1 MQQLLQKF
9 WSQTFL
15 PMLSRPRRLQVA
27 ALCFRR
33 TDTGCEVLLVTSRDT
48 GRWVIPKGWPME
60 GKSSAESA
68 AQEAWEEAGVRQGQF
83 DEAPAIEV
91 EDLRDDFPEVHERKR
106 NWVSPQEAAQ
116 MVREPQLQDLLNSFR
131 PS

>member
-1 MQQLLQKF
+1 MHFLVQLKSIRTRPKGFEHSMQQLLQKF

-68 AQEAWEEAGVRQGQF
+68 AQE
-83 DEAPAIEV
+83 
-91 EDLRDDFPEVHERKR
+91 
-106 NWVSPQEAAQ
+106 
-116 MVREPQLQDLLNSFR
+116 
-131 PS
+131 

>member
-68 AQEAWEEAGVRQGQF
+68 AQEAWEEAGVHQGQF
-83 DEAPAIEV
+83 DEAGLADGRGQCIGVALLEGGDV
-91 EDLRDDFPEVHERKR
+91 GA
-106 NWVSPQEAAQ
+106 QGAA
-116 MVREPQLQDLLNSFR
+116 RAGSAGFGGHSHSEISR
-131 PS
+131 